1 MLCAERKNSKYQFNS
16 LWFDTKEDRTHDLLH
31 RGEYVYNYTEAVC
44 VIFELEIYIVLYS
57 DIFDNLFLD
66 CILVKMILKLI
77 WADKQKLEQ
86 QNIIN

>member
-16 LWFDTKEDRTHDLLH
+16 LWTQKKIELVIYFT

-57 DIFDNLFLD
+57 DIFDNLCLD
-66 CILVKMILKLI
+66 CILVKKILKFRI
-77 WADKQKLEQ
+77 
-86 QNIIN
+86 